1 MNDVTKWSWAL
12 AALVC
17 GAVQLAS
24 PGRASAEER
33 EVHVTRAGAIELTL
47 AESLELG
54 AIETQSDWATALYVA
69 SIASW
74 GGALGMVILTVP
86 ATSAN
91 DDAFCP
97 MVLGAGALTLGGL
110 VALPIAIGL
119 DADAGSRRGGFER
132 RVVLRLH
139 GTGVSLAATF

>member
-1 MNDVTKWSWAL
+1 MKDTTKWSWAL

-17 GAVQLAS
+17 WATLQAS
-24 PGRASAEER
+24 PGGARAQQH
-33 EVHVTRAGAIELTL
+33 EVQVTRAGAVELTL

-69 SIASW
+69 SLASW

-86 ATSAN
+86 ATQAN
-91 DDAFCP
+91 HGAFCP

-132 RVVLRLH
+132 RVELRLH
-139 GTGVSLAATF
+139 GTAVSLAARF